1 MSPLQDNNVPVNT
14 GFDNVD
20 LQGTMPSGDK
30 THTQYVIEM
39 RGGDTLQVQIS
50 VDGAQA
56 LAELSPRITVTFY
69 NVSKVIDV
77 PAKMIDPSSKE
88 RFIERKLLDQVS
100 GQIHP
105 GQLVAL
111 MGPSGCGKT
120 TLLNTLAGRALSGVT
135 GDIWFNN
142 QRYDRS
148 MKRKLAYVLQQDI
161 FFEQLTVKQQLTY
174 TALLRL
180 PNHLSKQDK
189 LAQVE
194 QIIDQLRIRKCA
206 NTPIMLISGGEK
218 KRVNIGT
225 ELLTNPSVIFLDEPT
240 SGLDSTSAVALM
252 DVLRDLAI
260 QGKTI
265 ITSIH
270 QPSSQIFQSF
280 DQLILLADGK
290 TIFMGKPSD
299 ALLYFATMGHH
310 SPPQYNPADYV
321 MDLVNQDMT
330 IREQL
335 KDAYLTNKLVG
346 HVKSVSNQVQS
357 QTSTNAHQY
366 LIPEP
371 SGNEPNLTNP
381 DNVNLIPTKH
391 ESKWPIGFLPQMMIL
406 FKRTF
411 VLTGRRQFT
420 ILNFVQALG
429 LAVVSGLCWLRMEF
443 AENTIPDR
451 SSFMFFLMT
460 FWPLQTM
467 MHGLLSFPSERVIIE
482 KERAS
487 GSYRL
492 SSYFVAKS
500 LAEAPVKLVL
510 PTLFLIIAYWM
521 ANINPNFGIF
531 LAVLA
536 FQLTAV
542 LVAESL
548 GLLLG
553 AALKNL
559 QHAITAATVLL
570 MSLMLVGGFFVRNLP
585 HWLGVWGKW
594 LSFFKYAYNACLQL
608 QFKGGQIY
616 KCIDGSYV
624 ASCRNNPNGTFK
636 SHEAL
641 EFFDYGISI
650 GFNFLVLFG
659 MFVVFRTLAY
669 LSLRFIKNHS
679 GRS

>member
-1 MSPLQDNNVPVNT
+1 MPPLQETNERIDQAFT
-14 GFDNVD
+14 NVD
-20 LQGTMPSGDK
+20 LNGIIKSNDDQQS
-30 THTQYVIEM
+30 QYVIEM
-39 RGGDTLQVQIS
+39 RGGDTLQVQMSI
-50 VDGAQA
+50 DGSRA
-56 LAELSPRITVTFY
+56 LAALSPRITVTFH
-69 NVSKVIDV
+69 NVSKVINV

-88 RFIERKLLDQVS
+88 RFIQRKLLDQVS
-100 GQIHP
+100 GQIYP

-120 TLLNTLAGRALSGVT
+120 TLLNTLAGRALNGVT

-142 QRYDRS
+142 QRYDKS
-148 MKRKLAYVLQQDI
+148 MKRKLAYVLQQDL
-161 FFEQLTVKQQLTY
+161 FFEKLTVKQQLTY

-180 PNHLSKQDK
+180 PNNLSKQDK

-194 QIIDQLRIRKCA
+194 QIIDQLRIRKCVD
-206 NTPIMLISGGEK
+206 TPIMLISGGEK

-252 DVLRDLAI
+252 DVLRNLAM

-290 TIFMGKPSD
+290 TIFMDKPCD
-299 ALLYFATMGHH
+299 VLPYFATM
-310 SPPQYNPADYV
+310 
-321 MDLVNQDMT
+321 DMK

-335 KDAYLTNKLVG
+335 KDAYLQNKIIG
-346 HVKSVSNQVQS
+346 HVNTISNQLQS
-357 QTSTNAHQY
+357 QYSLTAREY
-366 LIPEP
+366 LLAEP
-371 SGNEPNLTNP
+371 SGNEGDLTNP
-381 DNVNLIPTKH
+381 DNVNLIPNKH
-391 ESKWPIGFLPQMMIL
+391 ESKWPIGFFSQMLIL
-406 FKRTF
+406 FSRVF
-411 VLTGRRQFT
+411 LLTGKSQFT
-420 ILNFVQALG
+420 FLNFAQSLG
-429 LAVVSGLCWLRMEF
+429 LAVISGLCWLRMDF

-451 SSFMFFLMT
+451 SSFIFFLMT

-467 MHGLLSFPSERVIIE
+467 MHGLLSFPFERAIIE

-500 LAEAPVKLVL
+500 LAEAPLKLVL

-521 ANINPNFGIF
+521 ANINSNFGIF
-531 LAVLA
+531 LAILV
-536 FQLTAV
+536 FQLLSI

-553 AALKNL
+553 AAFKNL
-559 QHAITAATVLL
+559 QHAITVATVLL
-570 MSLMLVGGFFVRNLP
+570 IGLMLVGGFFVRNLP

-594 LSFFKYAYNACLQL
+594 LSFFKYSYDACLQL
-608 QFKGGQIY
+608 QFKGGRIY
-616 KCIDGSYV
+616 QCVDGSIIP
-624 ASCRNNPNGTFK
+624 SCRNNPNGTFI
-636 SHEAL
+636 SNEAT
-641 EFFDYGISI
+641 EFFDAGISI
-650 GFNFLVLFG
+650 GLNFLVLFG

-669 LSLRFIKNHS
+669 FALRFINNHT
-679 GRS
+679 GRT

>member
-1 MSPLQDNNVPVNT
+1 MPPLQETNGHINQTFTNIQHDDTKKSNN
-14 GFDNVD
+14 DS
-20 LQGTMPSGDK
+20 Q
-30 THTQYVIEM
+30 TQFVIEI
-39 RGGDTLQVQIS
+39 RGGDTLQVQMS
-50 VDGAQA
+50 VDGARA
-56 LAELSPRITVTFY
+56 LATLSPRITVTFH
-69 NVSKVIDV
+69 NVSKFINV

-88 RFIERKLLDQVS
+88 RFIQRKLLDQVS

-105 GQLVAL
+105 GELVAL

-120 TLLNTLAGRALSGVT
+120 TLLNTLAGRALNGVT

-142 QRYDRS
+142 QRYDKS
-148 MKRKLAYVLQQDI
+148 MKRKLAYVLQQDL
-161 FFEQLTVKQQLTY
+161 FFEKLTVKQQLTY

-180 PNHLSKQDK
+180 PNNLSKQDK

-206 NTPIMLISGGEK
+206 DTPIMLISGGEK

-240 SGLDSTSAVALM
+240 SGLDSTSAVALI
-252 DVLRDLAI
+252 DVLRDLAM

-290 TIFMGKPSD
+290 TIFMGKPCD
-299 ALLYFATMGHH
+299 ALPYFATMGHH

-321 MDLVNQDMT
+321 MDLVNQDMK

-335 KDAYLTNKLVG
+335 KEAYLQNKITG
-346 HVKSVSNQVQS
+346 NINTISNQLQS
-357 QTSTNAHQY
+357 QYSSTARQY
-366 LIPEP
+366 LLAEP
-371 SGNEPNLTNP
+371 SGNEADLTNP
-381 DNVNLIPTKH
+381 DNVNLIPNKH
-391 ESKWPIGFLPQMMIL
+391 ESKWSIGFLPQMLIL
-406 FKRTF
+406 FSRAF
-411 VLTGRRQFT
+411 LLTGKSQFT
-420 ILNFVQALG
+420 LLNFAQALG
-429 LAVVSGLCWLRMEF
+429 LAVISGLCWLRMDF
-443 AENTIPDR
+443 SENTIPDR
-451 SSFMFFLMT
+451 SSFIFFLMT

-467 MHGLLSFPSERVIIE
+467 MHGLLSFPFERTIIE

-500 LAEAPVKLVL
+500 LAEAPLKLVL

-521 ANINPNFGIF
+521 ANINSNFGIF
-531 LAVLA
+531 LAILV
-536 FQLTAV
+536 FQLLSI

-553 AALKNL
+553 AAFKNL
-559 QHAITAATVLL
+559 QHAMTVATVLL
-570 MSLMLVGGFFVRNLP
+570 IGLMLVGGFFVRNLP

-594 LSFFKYAYNACLQL
+594 LSFFKYAYDACLQL
-608 QFKGGQIY
+608 EFKGGRIY
-616 KCIDGSYV
+616 KCVDGSIIP
-624 ASCRNNPNGTFK
+624 SCRNNPNGTFV
-636 SHEAL
+636 SHEAI
-641 EFFDYGISI
+641 EFFDVGISI
-650 GFNFLVLFG
+650 GLNFLVLFG

-669 LSLRFIKNHS
+669 LALRFINNHT
-679 GRS
+679 GRT

>member
-1 MSPLQDNNVPVNT
+1 MTSVQPTESYIHEGSNHETESPNQ
-14 GFDNVD
+14 
-20 LQGTMPSGDK
+20 
-30 THTQYVIEM
+30 HIIEM
-39 RGGDTLQVQIS
+39 RDGDTLQVQMS
-50 VDGAQA
+50 VEGSRI
-56 LAELSPRITVTFY
+56 LSSLSPRITVTFH
-69 NVSKVIDV
+69 NVSKVISV

-88 RFIERKLLDQVS
+88 RFIQRTLLDQVS

-105 GQLVAL
+105 GQVVAL

-135 GDIWFNN
+135 GNIWFNN
-142 QRYDRS
+142 QRYDKS
-148 MKRKLAYVLQQDI
+148 MKRKLAYVLQQDL

-206 NTPIMLISGGEK
+206 NTPIMLVSGGEK

-252 DVLRDLAI
+252 DVLRELAM

-290 TIFMGKPSD
+290 TIFMGKPHD
-299 ALLYFATMGHH
+299 ALAYFATLGHH
-310 SPPQYNPADYV
+310 SPEQYNPADYV
-321 MDLVNQDMT
+321 MDLVNQDMNV
-330 IREQL
+330 REEL
-335 KDAYLTNKLVG
+335 KQVYLRNRL
-346 HVKSVSNQVQS
+346 VSNIKTISSEFQQQS
-357 QTSTNAHQY
+357 SPASQQY
-366 LIPEP
+366 LLAEP
-371 SGNEPNLTNP
+371 SGNEADLTNP
-381 DNVNLIPTKH
+381 DNVNLIPTND
-391 ESKWPIGFLPQMMIL
+391 ESKWPIGFLPQMLIL
-406 FKRTF
+406 YSRAFRLSGKSQ
-411 VLTGRRQFT
+411 LTL
-420 ILNFVQALG
+420 LNCIQALG
-429 LAVVSGLCWLRMEF
+429 LAVVSGLCWLRMDFSED
-443 AENTIPDR
+443 TLSDR
-451 SSFMFFLMT
+451 SSFIFFLMT
-460 FWPLQTM
+460 FWPLQTLM
-467 MHGLLSFPSERVIIE
+467 NGLLSFPFERAVIE

-500 LAEAPVKLVL
+500 LAEGPLKLVL

-531 LAVLA
+531 LAILV
-536 FQLTAV
+536 FQLLAI

-559 QHAITAATVLL
+559 QHAMTCATVLL
-570 MSLMLVGGFFVRNLP
+570 LTLMLVGGFFVRNLP

-594 LSFFKYAYNACLQL
+594 ISFFKYSYDACLQL
-608 QFKGGQIY
+608 QFRGDRIY
-616 KCIDGSYV
+616 TCVDGSYIP
-624 ASCRNNPNGTFK
+624 SCRNNPTGTFLSK
-636 SHEAL
+636 DAIKY
-641 EFFDYGISI
+641 FDVGIDI
-650 GFNFLVLFG
+650 GYNFLVLFG
-659 MFVVFRTLAY
+659 MFIVFRTLAY
-669 LSLRFIKNHS
+669 CALRFINNHT

>member
-1 MSPLQDNNVPVNT
+1 MPPLQETNERIDQAFT
-14 GFDNVD
+14 NVD
-20 LQGTMPSGDK
+20 PNATVKFSDDQQS
-30 THTQYVIEM
+30 HYVIEM
-39 RGGDTLQVQIS
+39 SGGDTLQVQMS
-50 VDGAQA
+50 LDGSRA
-56 LAELSPRITVTFY
+56 LASLSPHITVTFH
-69 NVSKVIDV
+69 NVSKVINV
-77 PAKMIDPSSKE
+77 PAKIIDPSSKE
-88 RFIERKLLDQVS
+88 RFIQRKLLDQVS
-100 GQIHP
+100 GQIYP

-120 TLLNTLAGRALSGVT
+120 TLLNTLAGRALNGVT

-142 QRYDRS
+142 QRYDKS
-148 MKRKLAYVLQQDI
+148 MKRKLAYVLQQDL
-161 FFEQLTVKQQLTY
+161 FFEKLTVKQQLTY

-180 PNHLSKQDK
+180 PNNLSKQDK

-194 QIIDQLRIRKCA
+194 QIIDQLRIRKCVD
-206 NTPIMLISGGEK
+206 TPIMLISGGEK

-252 DVLRDLAI
+252 DVLRNLAM

-290 TIFMGKPSD
+290 TIFMDKPCD
-299 ALLYFATMGHH
+299 VLPYFATM
-310 SPPQYNPADYV
+310 
-321 MDLVNQDMT
+321 DMK

-335 KDAYLTNKLVG
+335 KDAYLQNKIIG
-346 HVKSVSNQVQS
+346 HVNTISNQLQS
-357 QTSTNAHQY
+357 QYSLTAREY
-366 LIPEP
+366 LLAEP
-371 SGNEPNLTNP
+371 SGNEGDLTNP
-381 DNVNLIPTKH
+381 DNVNLIPNKH
-391 ESKWPIGFLPQMMIL
+391 ESKWPIGFFSQMLIL
-406 FKRTF
+406 FSRVF
-411 VLTGRRQFT
+411 LLTGKSQFT
-420 ILNFVQALG
+420 FLNFAQSLG
-429 LAVVSGLCWLRMEF
+429 LAVISGLCWLRMDF

-451 SSFMFFLMT
+451 SSFIFFLMT

-467 MHGLLSFPSERVIIE
+467 MHGLLSFPFERAIIE

-500 LAEAPVKLVL
+500 LAEAPLKLVL

-521 ANINPNFGIF
+521 ANINSNFGIF
-531 LAVLA
+531 LAILV
-536 FQLTAV
+536 FQLLSI

-553 AALKNL
+553 AAFKNL
-559 QHAITAATVLL
+559 QHAITVATVLL
-570 MSLMLVGGFFVRNLP
+570 IGLMLVGGFFVRNLP

-594 LSFFKYAYNACLQL
+594 LSFFKYSYDACLQL
-608 QFKGGQIY
+608 QFKGGRIY
-616 KCIDGSYV
+616 QCVDGSIIP
-624 ASCRNNPNGTFK
+624 SCRNNPNGTFI
-636 SHEAL
+636 SNEAT
-641 EFFDYGISI
+641 EFFDAGISI
-650 GFNFLVLFG
+650 GLNFLVLFG

-669 LSLRFIKNHS
+669 FALRFINNHT
-679 GRS
+679 GRT